1 MDFALTDEQRMLE
14 ETLTRLV
21 TDQVSPE
28 QRRAM
33 LAAAPEGA
41 SPLWRTFA
49 ELGLLHMPFSE
60 DVGGLGGDGTDL
72 MIIMQALGRGLVPEA
87 YLAGLVLPGQLLA
100 LTANSGQQTEWLTP
114 LLEGEHQLAF
124 AWQEHNAR
132 YDALAIATQ
141 ATQQDGQWQLTGK
154 KNVVLNLEA
163 AAASLVTARLDNAKL
178 GLFIVPANAP
188 GTSTYLYRTID
199 DQPAGDLTLDN
210 VTLPPANCLSEDVSD
225 ALAEVLALG
234 RAALCAQAIG
244 AMEEACD
251 QTLAYLKE
259 RKQFGLPLSTFQAL
273 QHRMVDMHLHL
284 EQSRSMAILAAT
296 SLTLPASERDYKIA
310 AAKAYCGESARFI
323 AEQAIQLHGA
333 MGMTEECYVA
343 SYAKHLVMFD
353 HYFGDS
359 DYHLETV
366 SELLT
371 AA

>member
-21 TDQVSPE
+21 ADQVTPE

-33 LAAAPEGA
+33 LEAPAQGA

-60 DVGGLGGDGTDL
+60 DVGGLGGDGTDV

-87 YLAGLVLPGQLLA
+87 YLFGLVMPGQLLA
-100 LTANSGQQTEWLTP
+100 LCANSAQQERWLTP
-114 LLEGEHQLAF
+114 LLEGEHQLAL
-124 AWQEHNAR
+124 AWQEHTAR
-132 YDALAIATQ
+132 YDAFDISTQ
-141 ATQQDGQWQLTGK
+141 ASQHDGQWQLNGRK
-154 KNVVLNLEA
+154 DVVMNLGNA
-163 AAASLVTARLDNAKL
+163 AATLVTAQLPTGKL
-178 GLFIVPANAP
+178 GVFIVPANTQ
-188 GTSTYLYRTID
+188 GVTLQTYRTMD
-199 DQPAGDLTLDN
+199 DQPAGDLTLN
-210 VTLPPANCLSEDVSD
+210 SVTLPLENCLSEDAGD

-234 RAALCAQAIG
+234 RAALCAEAIG
-244 AMEEACD
+244 AMETACD

-259 RKQFGLPLSTFQAL
+259 RKQFGLPLATFQSL

-296 SLTLPASERDYKIA
+296 SLSLPADERDYKIA

-323 AEQAIQLHGA
+323 AEQAIQLHGG

-343 SYAKHLVMFD
+343 HYAKHLVMFD
-353 HYFGDS
+353 HYLGDS

-366 SELLT
+366 SEELD